1 MSPRFGVWDLGLGVQ
16 SDQSPNVLRV
26 YTEALVVPLPIP
38 DFSMPYNVITI
49 TCTALVMLIGSLL
62 NVLRKRTGE
71 MKRQGTGEGWGRR
84 IQKWKLDLFI

>member
-1 MSPRFGVWDLGLGVQ
+1 MGLGVQ
-16 SDQSPNVLRV
+16 NEQSPDALRI

-62 NVLRKRTGE
+62 NVLRKRPGE
-71 MKRQGTGEGWGRR
+71 KKQQQAGKGWG
-84 IQKWKLDLFI
+84 